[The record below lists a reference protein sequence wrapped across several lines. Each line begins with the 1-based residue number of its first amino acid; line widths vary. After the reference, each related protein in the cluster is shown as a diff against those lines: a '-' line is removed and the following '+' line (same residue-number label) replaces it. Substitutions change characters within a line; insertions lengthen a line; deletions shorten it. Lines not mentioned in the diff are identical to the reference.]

1 MRWYY
6 VHGESGCAF
15 PSEDPPEVVM
25 NDPCVEEVPRE
36 IYLRACVEFD
46 IEPEPPLLWETLF
59 GDLL

>member
-1 MRWYY
+1 
-6 VHGESGCAF
+6 
-15 PSEDPPEVVM
+15 M

-36 IYLRACVEFD
+36 VYLRACVEFE